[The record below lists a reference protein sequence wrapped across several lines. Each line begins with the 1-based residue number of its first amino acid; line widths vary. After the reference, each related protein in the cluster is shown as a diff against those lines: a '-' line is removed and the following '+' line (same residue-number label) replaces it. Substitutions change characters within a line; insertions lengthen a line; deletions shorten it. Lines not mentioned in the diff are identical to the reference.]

1 MVLYKELI
9 EKYKNRIKEN
19 ENLARYHTFK
29 VEGIADIVASPENE
43 KELVDMIS
51 ICKNNNYKFNVIGNG
66 SNILFR
72 DGIYKGVLITTRKL
86 KSVEVEDNVLTCL
99 CGAPMPFVANVA
111 LRNNLSGLE
120 KLSGIPGTMGGAII
134 MNAGAYGSEIKDVL
148 TSVTVLDRECNIK
161 EISPEELDLSY
172 RHSNVKEKGYIIIGC
187 KLTLSHGKHEDI
199 KFVIEECRAKRMSSQ
214 PYEYPNAGSIFKKE
228 GEFFAGK
235 LIDDCGLKGFSVGGA
250 MVSHKHA
257 NFIVNKD
264 KATYN
269 DIIDLIT
276 YIQQTVYITN
286 KVELHTEVEVI

>member
-9 EKYKNRIKEN
+9 EKYKNRVKEN
-19 ENLARYHTFK
+19 ENLAKYHTFK
-29 VEGIADIVASPENE
+29 VEGIADVVASPENE
-43 KELVDMIS
+43 NELVDMIS

-66 SNILFR
+66 SNILFK
-72 DGIYKGVLITTRKL
+72 DGTYKGVLITTRNL
-86 KSVEVEDNVLTCL
+86 KSVEVKDNILICL
-99 CGAPMPFVANVA
+99 CGAPMPFVSHIA
-111 LRNNLSGLE
+111 LRNNLAGLE
-120 KLSGIPGTMGGAII
+120 KLSGIPGTIGGAII

-148 TSVTVLDRECNIK
+148 TSVTVLDKGCNIK

-172 RHSNVKEKGYIIIGC
+172 RYSNVKEKGYIIIGC
-187 KLTLSHGKHEDI
+187 KLTLTHGKHEDI
-199 KFVIEECRAKRMSSQ
+199 KMVIEECRAKRMSSQ

-228 GEFFAGK
+228 GDFFAGK

-257 NFIVNKD
+257 NFIVNKEN
-264 KATYN
+264 ATYN

-276 YIQQTVYITN
+276 YIKQAVYITN